1 MEQINTDQLKKAFH
15 QEMINLCKR
24 RNQELKYKSTR
35 LLDFINKYGGYE
47 AAVKYITTES
57 NVQDFAI
64 LWENERLDLSVEALI
79 TKPLYTSLFLED
91 IVTYC
96 DQKLK
101 QYSYAPNKIEEEV
114 KEEDNF
120 EKMLEDIFNEIGT
133 ETSEEI
139 AKIKAKEYTLYNKD
153 LGITKEAWKEIFIK
167 PNVFSA
173 KNQDL
178 ILRVYLMGSGIEASD
193 LANEEGYTATYPFKE
208 VILALAKRIKANLKI
223 DAPVG
228 DDGKIIWWHMI
239 FIGGFKDNTCFE
251 WTVRPELGEAIDE
264 LVAEGK
270 VSLEGIEVKAH
281 KEVELPEV
289 TKEEKAPEKTVEEV
303 VKPPIG
309 RPVTP
314 VKRSVPQTI
323 DELVD
328 ALLGDVVT
336 SEPEPEIEQ
345 EKAVVVPKVETVAPT
360 AEKTSSVSTSV
371 APIVPKQEKMEMK
384 EDQVTDANDYIAEEI
399 AKSLAQLKEE
409 QTAHKLQT
417 VDIADYDKAKAACI
431 EYYGAICDLC
441 GFDYGYTYGEAFE
454 NQIEV
459 HNINSHDEVEVMEN
473 TDPIKDLI
481 PVCHNC
487 HGVIHSQNPPISV
500 EKMRQM
506 IKA

>member
-1 MEQINTDQLKKAFH
+1 MMEQINTDQLKKAFH

-79 TKPLYTSLFLED
+79 TKPLYASLFLED
-91 IVTYC
+91 IITHC

-101 QYSYAPNKIEEEV
+101 AYSYAPNKIEEVE
-114 KEEDNF
+114 EEDIEEKDDF
-120 EKMLEDIFNEIGT
+120 GKMLEDIFNDMGT

-153 LGITKEAWKEIFIK
+153 LGITKEAWKEIFVK
-167 PNVFSA
+167 PTVFSA

-178 ILRVYLMGSGIEASD
+178 ILRVYLMGSGIEAND

-228 DDGKIIWWHMI
+228 NDGKIIWWHMI

-251 WTVRPELGEAIDE
+251 WTVRPELKEAIEE

-270 VSLEGIEVKAH
+270 VSLEGIEVKVH
-281 KEVELPEV
+281 KDTEIPEV
-289 TKEEKAPEKTVEEV
+289 TVEEKVPTEVEKVPV
-303 VKPPIG
+303 MPITKSS
-309 RPVTP
+309 TP
-314 VKRSVPQTI
+314 IKRSVPQTI
-323 DELVD
+323 DELVE
-328 ALLGDVVT
+328 ALLGDPVI
-336 SEPEPEIEQ
+336 SEPEADSNVKEDMAPAHITPIEQ
-345 EKAVVVPKVETVAPT
+345 SKPEEKEPVVQTH
-360 AEKTSSVSTSV
+360 TSV
-371 APIVPKQEKMEMK
+371 P
-384 EDQVTDANDYIAEEI
+384 EDDHVAKEI
-399 AKSLAQLKEE
+399 AKSLAHLKEE
-409 QTAHKLQT
+409 QVAHQSKNVAT
-417 VDIADYDKAKAACI
+417 SDYESAKVKCI

-459 HNINSHDEVEVMEN
+459 HNIHSHDCTEVSEN

>member
-79 TKPLYTSLFLED
+79 TKPQYTSLFLED

-114 KEEDNF
+114 EEEEDDF
-120 EKMLEDIFNEIGT
+120 GKMLDDIFSDMGS
-133 ETSEEI
+133 ETSQEI
-139 AKIKAKEYTLYNKD
+139 AKIKAEAKPYTLYNKD
-153 LGITKEAWKEIFIK
+153 LGITKDTWKEIFVKTNI
-167 PNVFSA
+167 FSA

-178 ILRVYLMGSGIEASD
+178 VLRVHLMGSGIEATD

-208 VILALAKRIKANLKI
+208 VILALAKRVKANLKI

-251 WTVRPELGEAIDE
+251 WTVRPELSAAIDE

-270 VSLEGIEVKAH
+270 VSLEGITVKAH
-281 KEVELPEV
+281 KETELPEV
-289 TKEEKAPEKTVEEV
+289 TKEEKVVEKPVE
-303 VKPPIG
+303 VKAPIG
-309 RPVTP
+309 RPVAP
-314 VKRSVPQTI
+314 KRNVPQTL

-328 ALLGDVVT
+328 ALLGDVV
-336 SEPEPEIEQ
+336 SEPVKEEPVKEEPVVIE
-345 EKAVVVPKVETVAPT
+345 EPVK
-360 AEKTSSVSTSV
+360 V
-371 APIVPKQEKMEMK
+371 APIVEPVKVQEAPKVTPEIPKEMPKTLK
-384 EDQVTDANDYIAEEI
+384 EEDNIAAEI
-399 AKSLAQLKEE
+399 ARSLAHLKEE
-409 QTAHKLQT
+409 QEAQKPL
-417 VDIADYDKAKAACI
+417 VEDEIAYNNAKAACI

-454 NQIEV
+454 SQIEV
-459 HNINSHDEVEVMEN
+459 HNIHSQDKVEVMEN

-500 EKMRQM
+500 EKMREM

>member
-79 TKPLYTSLFLED
+79 TKPQYTSLFLED

-101 QYSYAPNKIEEEV
+101 QYSYAPNKIEEVEE
-114 KEEDNF
+114 EEDDF
-120 EKMLEDIFNEIGT
+120 GKMLDDIFSDMGS
-133 ETSEEI
+133 ETSQEI
-139 AKIKAKEYTLYNKD
+139 AKIKAEAKPYTLYNKD
-153 LGITKEAWKEIFIK
+153 LGITKDTWKEIFVKTNI
-167 PNVFSA
+167 FSA

-178 ILRVYLMGSGIEASD
+178 VLRVHLMGSGIEAAD

-208 VILALAKRIKANLKI
+208 VVLALAKRVKANLKI

-251 WTVRPELGEAIDE
+251 WTVRPELSAAIEE

-270 VSLEGIEVKAH
+270 VSLEGITVKTH
-281 KEVELPEV
+281 KETELPEV
-289 TKEEKAPEKTVEEV
+289 TKEEKVVEKPVE
-303 VKPPIG
+303 VKAPIG
-309 RPVTP
+309 RPMTP
-314 VKRSVPQTI
+314 KRNVPQTL

-328 ALLGDVVT
+328 ALLGDVV
-336 SEPEPEIEQ
+336 SEPEPVKEEPVKEELVVTEEPVKVAPKEEPVEVQ
-345 EKAVVVPKVETVAPT
+345 ETPKVTPVVPKEMSETL
-360 AEKTSSVSTSV
+360 
-371 APIVPKQEKMEMK
+371 K
-384 EDQVTDANDYIAEEI
+384 EEDSIAEEI
-399 AKSLAQLKEE
+399 AKSLAHLKEE
-409 QTAHKLQT
+409 QEAQKPLAE
-417 VDIADYDKAKAACI
+417 DEIAYNNAKAACI

-459 HNINSHDEVEVMEN
+459 HNIHSQDKVEVMEN

-500 EKMRQM
+500 EKMREM

>member
-57 NVQDFAI
+57 NVQDFTI

-79 TKPLYTSLFLED
+79 TKPQYTSLFLED

-101 QYSYAPNKIEEEV
+101 QYSYAPNKVEEA
-114 KEEDNF
+114 EEKDDDF
-120 EKMLEDIFNEIGT
+120 EKMLDDIFSDMD
-133 ETSEEI
+133 SEASQEI
-139 AKIKAKEYTLYNKD
+139 AKIKAEVKPYTLYNKD
-153 LGITKEAWKEIFIK
+153 LGITKEEWKEIFVKI
-167 PNVFSA
+167 NVFSA

-178 ILRVYLMGSGIEASD
+178 VLRVHLMGSGIEAAD
-193 LANEEGYTATYPFKE
+193 LASEEGYTATYPFKE
-208 VILALAKRIKANLKI
+208 VVLALAKRIKANLKI

-228 DDGKIIWWHMI
+228 NDGKIIWWHML

-251 WTVRPELGEAIDE
+251 WTVRPELSAAIDE

-270 VSLEGIEVKAH
+270 VSLDGITVKAH
-281 KEVELPEV
+281 KETELPEV
-289 TKEEKAPEKTVEEV
+289 TKEEKVVENKTLM
-303 VKPPIG
+303 G
-309 RPVTP
+309 RPVKP
-314 VKRSVPQTI
+314 KRSVPQTL

-328 ALLGDVVT
+328 ALLGDVVNN
-336 SEPEPEIEQ
+336 SEPVKETPAKVEIEP
-345 EKAVVVPKVETVAPT
+345 VVTNEMPKVENIKVQEEPQVMVQLLVAQ
-360 AEKTSSVSTSV
+360 ESTKV
-371 APIVPKQEKMEMK
+371 GK
-384 EDQVTDANDYIAEEI
+384 EDKIAEEI
-399 AKSLAQLKEE
+399 AKSLAHLKEE
-409 QTAHKLQT
+409 QEAQKPLKA
-417 VDIADYDKAKAACI
+417 DEIAYNKAKAACI

-459 HNINSHDEVEVMEN
+459 HNVHSQDEVEVMEN

-487 HGVIHSQNPPISV
+487 HGVIHSQKPPILI

>member
-79 TKPLYTSLFLED
+79 TKPLYASLFLED
-91 IVTYC
+91 IINHC
-96 DQKLK
+96 AQKLK
-101 QYSYAPNKIEEEV
+101 EYSYAPNKIEEVVEEV
-114 KEEDNF
+114 IEEKDEF
-120 EKMLEDIFNEIGT
+120 GKMLEDIFNDMGT
-133 ETSEEI
+133 ETSAEM

-153 LGITKEAWKEIFIK
+153 LGITKEAWKQIFVK
-167 PNVFSA
+167 PTVFSA

-178 ILRVYLMGSGIEASD
+178 VLRVYLMGSGIEAND
-193 LANEEGYTATYPFKE
+193 LAHEEGYTATYPFKE
-208 VILALAKRIKANLKI
+208 VVLALAKRIKANLKI

-228 DDGKIIWWHMI
+228 NDGKIIWWHII

-251 WTVRPELGEAIDE
+251 WTVRPELKEAIEE
-264 LVAEGK
+264 LVAEGA
-270 VSLEGIEVKAH
+270 VSLDGIEVKSH
-281 KEVELPEV
+281 KDTEIPEATAEEKVTEEVEKTAAMP
-289 TKEEKAPEKTVEEV
+289 KAKSSVPA
-303 VKPPIG
+303 
-309 RPVTP
+309 
-314 VKRSVPQTI
+314 KRSVPQTL

-328 ALLGDVVT
+328 ALLGDLVST
-336 SEPEPEIEQ
+336 TPEEEVSVKEETPVENIIPAASAKTE
-345 EKAVVVPKVETVAPT
+345 EKATAIQETITAVSEEDHVA
-360 AEKTSSVSTSV
+360 K
-371 APIVPKQEKMEMK
+371 
-384 EDQVTDANDYIAEEI
+384 EI
-399 AKSLAQLKEE
+399 ARSLAHLKEE
-409 QTAHKLQT
+409 QVAHQSEN
-417 VDIADYDKAKAACI
+417 VVSSDYESAKEKCI
-431 EYYGAICDLC
+431 EYYGAICDIC

-459 HNINSHDEVEVMEN
+459 HNIHSHDLTEVSEN
-473 TDPIKDLI
+473 TDSIKDLI

>member
-79 TKPLYTSLFLED
+79 TKPLYKSLFLED

-101 QYSYAPNKIEEEV
+101 QYSYAPNKIEEEIE
-114 KEEDNF
+114 EEDDF
-120 EKMLEDIFNEIGT
+120 EKMLDDIFSDMGS

-139 AKIKAKEYTLYNKD
+139 AKIKAKAKEYTLYNKD

-167 PNVFSA
+167 PNVFST

-178 ILRVYLMGSGIEASD
+178 VLRVHLMGSGIEASD

-208 VILALAKRIKANLKI
+208 VVLALAKRIKANLKI

-251 WTVRPELGEAIDE
+251 WTVRPELSEAIEE

-270 VSLEGIEVKAH
+270 VSLDGITVKAH
-281 KEVELPEV
+281 KETELPEV
-289 TKEEKAPEKTVEEV
+289 TKEEKVIEKPVE
-303 VKPPIG
+303 VKAPIG
-309 RPVTP
+309 RPITP
-314 VKRSVPQTI
+314 KRNVPQTL

-328 ALLGDVVT
+328 ALLGDVV
-336 SEPEPEIEQ
+336 SEPEPVKEEP
-345 EKAVVVPKVETVAPT
+345 AKVEPVIAKEEPEVVIPPT
-360 AEKTSSVSTSV
+360 ISNEVSEATKEEEKV
-371 APIVPKQEKMEMK
+371 
-384 EDQVTDANDYIAEEI
+384 AEEI
-399 AKSLAQLKEE
+399 AKSLAHLKEE
-409 QTAHKLQT
+409 QEAQKPLEA
-417 VDIADYDKAKAACI
+417 DEIAYNKAKAACI

-459 HNINSHDEVEVMEN
+459 HNIHSKDQVEVMES